1 MALSKLQYNSLN
13 VTPSASKGI
22 RFNSGANG
30 FEAASA
36 GGNLTLIKTITLAS
50 AAASISFVNGSSDV
64 VLDGTYKEYIFYF
77 NNIHPSSASNAPL
90 SFNMSVDTGSNYN
103 VSKTTTSFVAYN
115 QESGGTPALGYE
127 GGTGR
132 DMANETRYQHIIFDI
147 HNPNDSGG
155 SGKLHLFDPSNT
167 TFVKHFMATCNSQ
180 ISTSTTAQMFAA
192 GYGNTTS
199 AVDAIDFKMESG
211 NIDAGTI
218 SLYGVN

>member
-1 MALSKLQYNSLN
+1 MSIVKLNN
-13 VTPSASKGI
+13 
-22 RFNSGANG
+22 NG
-30 FEAASA
+30 VKNATAFGSIT
-36 GGNLTLIKTITLAS
+36 GLGDLILIKTITVS
-50 AAASISFVNGSSDV
+50 SGVSSVSFVNGSSDV

-77 NNIHPSSASNAPL
+77 NNIHPSSASNAPF
-90 SFNMSVDTGSNYN
+90 SFNMSIDTGSNYN
-103 VSKTTTSFVAYN
+103 VSKTSTSFVAYN

-127 GGTGR
+127 GGAGR

-167 TFVKHFMATCNSQ
+167 TFVKHFIATCNSQ

-199 AVDAIDFKMESG
+199 AVDAVDFKMESG
-211 NIDAGTI
+211 NIDAGII
-218 SLYGVN
+218 SMYGVL

>member
-1 MALSKLQYNSLN
+1 MALVKLNN
-13 VTPSASKGI
+13 
-22 RFNSGANG
+22 NG
-30 FEAASA
+30 VKNATAFGSITGLGDLA
-36 GGNLTLIKTITLAS
+36 LIKTITVS
-50 AAASISFVNGSSDV
+50 SGVSSVSFVNGSSDV

-77 NNIHPSSASNAPL
+77 NNIHPSSASNAPF
-90 SFNMSVDTGSNYN
+90 SFNMSIDTGSNYN
-103 VSKTTTSFVAYN
+103 VSKTSTSFVAYH
-115 QESGGTPALGYE
+115 QEDGGDEALGYE

-147 HNPNDSGG
+147 HNPNDSSG
-155 SGKLHLFDPSNT
+155 SGFLHLFDPSNT

-180 ISTSTTAQMFAA
+180 ISTSTTANMFAA

-218 SLYGVN
+218 SLYGVV